1 MLPIGGYAPRWFMRP
16 QQMDPA
22 DAVRA
27 FSALGAERF
36 IAMHWGTFKLTDED
50 LREPPALLRETWKRE
65 NLPDDRLE
73 IPAIGET
80 LLLEQTGGR

>member
-50 LREPPALLRETWKRE
+50 LREPPELLREIWKRQ
-65 NLPDDRLE
+65 NLAAAPLA

-80 LLLEQTGGR
+80 VLLERNGAR